1 MAYLGHDMYIAI
13 IIHSPASTSL
23 GWKDW
28 VAGAIGVG
36 ATAVTANIPTGILA
50 GAAARAYLEKWWNS
64 SKNSGERED
73 NQEKDE
79 D

>member
-1 MAYLGHDMYIAI
+1 MHIAI
-13 IIHSPASTSL
+13 IIHSPASTSS

-36 ATAVTANIPTGILA
+36 TTAVTANIPAGVVA
-50 GAAARAYLEKWWNS
+50 GAAARAYLERWWNP
-64 SKNSGERED
+64 SKNSGERAD
-73 NQEKDE
+73 NQEQDE